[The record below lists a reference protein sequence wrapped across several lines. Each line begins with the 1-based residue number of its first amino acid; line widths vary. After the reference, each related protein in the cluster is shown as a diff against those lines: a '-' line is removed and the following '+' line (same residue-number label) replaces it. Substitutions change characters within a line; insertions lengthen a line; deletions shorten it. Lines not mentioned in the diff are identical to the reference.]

1 MELAAIAVMPLG
13 SGDDLDL
20 LRSVKLTY
28 AAQYLPQDRDFL
40 FELILVIRVLIM
52 AAPADSEVGASWLN
66 PGRDSLIHGDE
77 PGMQVILSLHR
88 SLFAGQDE
96 GSQHDTAIH
105 ARETFAPVYEL
116 FDCNDVGHCTMGFV
130 RPT

>member
-1 MELAAIAVMPLG
+1 MTWTCCGAL
-13 SGDDLDL
+13 
-20 LRSVKLTY
+20 KLTY
-28 AAQYLPQDRDFL
+28 AAHYLAQDRDFL

-52 AAPADSEVGASWLN
+52 AAAADPEVGASWLN
-66 PGRDSLIHGDE
+66 PGRGSLLHGDE

-88 SLFAGQDE
+88 SLFAGQNE
-96 GSQHDTAIH
+96 RSQHDTAID

-116 FDCNDVGHCTMGFV
+116 FDCNEVGHCTMGFV